1 MLKHSS
7 DSRQQSTMPVL
18 LPCVLPDIKGSQALQ
33 IAVHPESPTLGL
45 PRRRIELTAIAVLR
59 LRRQVIEKRECL
71 RSQYLHIAHTQH
83 LLCIV
88 LHLLE
93 QALFFIQEGIDLHGE
108 LTLIWG
114 RLRRLDG
121 SRH

>member
-7 DSRQQSTMPVL
+7 DARQQCATPVL

-33 IAVHPESPTLGL
+33 IAVHPESTTFGL
-45 PRRRIELTAIAVLR
+45 TRRRIELTAIGVLH

-71 RSQYLHIAHTQH
+71 RSQYLRITHTQH

-93 QALFFIQEGIDLHGE
+93 QALFFVQVGIDLHGE
-108 LTLIWG
+108 LALI
-114 RLRRLDG
+114 
-121 SRH
+121 